1 MQYLSEFSTAKLI
14 VKEDMFWESARMWDA
29 VSFKTLVIKKISMT
43 VLNQMI
49 SKSLSRSDEEM
60 IFKLL

>member
-1 MQYLSEFSTAKLI
+1 
-14 VKEDMFWESARMWDA
+14 MWDA

-60 IFKLL
+60 NFKIL